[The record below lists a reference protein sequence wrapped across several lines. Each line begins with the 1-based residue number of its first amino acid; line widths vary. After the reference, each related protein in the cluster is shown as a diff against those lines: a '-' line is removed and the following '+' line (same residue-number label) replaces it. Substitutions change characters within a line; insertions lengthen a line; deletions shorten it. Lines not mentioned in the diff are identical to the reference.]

1 MPLNVIFEPP
11 VLTLPASEGARPRT
25 GSGAGTMAPVDAES
39 LLVEA
44 LAPAFT
50 VAVES
55 TRVEVMTHLDT
66 VDGRLKK
73 AGIELAHLPR
83 RRRMIAVTDGRQ
95 TEQPMT
101 GSWPR
106 LASELPA
113 GGVTALVAPAAW
125 IRALIPYATTQTETI
140 TYAIRNHDGKTV
152 VRVHWTTGALTKPT
166 SAELPARVGI
176 EMLRGYRSESVRVR
190 KALTKNAPLVESD
203 RSWFETVR
211 GLPALRPAVTQR
223 FGMRPDQAADFAVAD
238 ALLGYLAEMDA
249 TVDGIAADIDTEYLH
264 DFRVAVRRTRSVL
277 KMLGDVLPPGLAE
290 RMIPEFRWLGDI
302 TTPTR
307 DLDVY
312 LLELDSLA
320 ATVTHPDDLASFGAY
335 VLERRTEAA
344 KELGRGLRSTRYT
357 ALVSTWRAALAEV
370 IAHPSHADVTA
381 SALAVE
387 RLHSV
392 FRKCQ
397 KRAAKITA
405 ESESELVH
413 DLRKACK
420 EMRYLMEVFKPLCD
434 KTAYRNV
441 LADFKELQDLLGEF
455 QDGEVQAAALR
466 QFAQEMVDAGRVD
479 ANAILAMGELSGK
492 FEARQRA
499 ARDTLTA
506 HHENYLGRKAS
517 EHVDRLVTA

>member
-1 MPLNVIFEPP
+1 MPLNVTFDPP
-11 VLTLPASEGARPRT
+11 ILTLPAGHGGRAAPSPAAAEDVLLTALEPTFTVVAEGTRT
-25 GSGAGTMAPVDAES
+25 
-39 LLVEA
+39 EA
-44 LAPAFT
+44 L
-50 VAVES
+50 
-55 TRVEVMTHLDT
+55 THLDT
-66 VDGRLKK
+66 VDGRLHK
-73 AGIELAHLPR
+73 AGIDLAHLPR
-83 RRRMIAVTDGRQ
+83 KRRLVAVHGGQ
-95 TEQPMT
+95 QLEQPVT
-101 GSWPR
+101 GAWPR
-106 LASELPA
+106 MATELPDGPVA
-113 GGVTALVAPAAW
+113 ALVTPPSW
-125 IRALIPYATTQTETI
+125 IRALIPYASTQAQTVR
-140 TYAIRNHDGKTV
+140 YAIRNGDGKTV
-152 VRVHWTTGALTKPT
+152 VRVHWTTGELTKPT
-166 SAELPARVGI
+166 TAALATRVGI
-176 EMLRGYRSESVRVR
+176 ETLRGYRAEAAQVR
-190 KALTKNAPLVESD
+190 KALLKRSTLQPSD
-203 RSWFETVR
+203 QSWFDLVR

-249 TVDGIAADIDTEYLH
+249 TVDGIVADIDTEYLH

-290 RMIPEFRWLGDI
+290 RVAPEFRWLGDI

-312 LLELDSLA
+312 LLELDTLA
-320 ATVTHPDDLASFGAY
+320 ATVTHPADLDSFGAY
-335 VLERRTEAA
+335 VRERRAEAA
-344 KELGRGLRSTRYT
+344 TALAKGLRSKRYT
-357 ALVSTWRAALAEV
+357 DLVSTWRSALAEV

-387 RLHSV
+387 RLRTV
-392 FRKCQ
+392 FRRCQ

-405 ESESELVH
+405 DSDSELVH

-434 KTAYRNV
+434 KKAYRNV

-479 ANAILAMGELSGK
+479 ANAILAMGELSGR

-499 ARDTLTA
+499 ARETLTA
-506 HHENYLGRKAS
+506 HHENYLGRTAS
-517 EHVDRLVTA
+517 EHVDRLVTT

>member
-1 MPLNVIFEPP
+1 MPLNVTFDPP
-11 VLTLPASEGARPRT
+11 VLTLTPSGGARLR
-25 GSGAGTMAPVDAES
+25 SDAGGPANAPLDVES
-39 LLVEA
+39 LLIEA
-44 LAPAFT
+44 LAPTFT
-50 VAVES
+50 VALES
-55 TRVEVMTHLDT
+55 TRTEALTHLDT
-66 VDGRLKK
+66 VDGRLQK
-73 AGIELAHLPR
+73 AGIDLAHLPR
-83 RRRMIAVTDGRQ
+83 RRRIVALTEGRQ
-95 TEQPMT
+95 IEQPMT

-113 GGVTALVAPAAW
+113 GAVTGLVGRAAW
-125 IRALIPYATTQTETI
+125 IRALIPYASTQAETV
-140 TYAIRNHDGKTV
+140 TYAIRNADGKTV
-152 VRVHWTTGALTKPT
+152 ARIHWTTGELSRPT
-166 SAELPARVGI
+166 TAALPARVGI
-176 EMLRGYRSESVRVR
+176 EVLRGYASEAARVR
-190 KALTKNAPLVESD
+190 KALIKNTPLRESD
-203 RSWFETVR
+203 RSWFDSVR
-211 GLPALRPAVTQR
+211 SLPALRPTVTQR

-249 TVDGIAADIDTEYLH
+249 TVDGIVADIDTEYLH

-277 KMLGDVLPPGLAE
+277 KMLGDVLPPGLAD
-290 RMIPEFRWLGDI
+290 RLAPEFRWLGDI

-312 LLELDSLA
+312 LLELDSLR

-335 VLERRTEAA
+335 VLERRTAAA
-344 KELGRGLRSTRYT
+344 KELARGLRSKRYT
-357 ALVSTWRAALAEV
+357 DLVSTWRAALAEV
-370 IAHPSHADVTA
+370 IAHPSHADMTA

-387 RLHSV
+387 RLHTV

-405 ESESELVH
+405 DSESELVH
-413 DLRKACK
+413 DLRKSCK

-499 ARDTLTA
+499 ARETLTA